1 MYVEKGLQLP
11 IVFMSIHSFQNMI
24 SSSFEGKS
32 MWEKYRHESKQT
44 ICVIGVLILAAKLCK
59 ADGHFNIYEEE
70 AILKVI
76 PHEPHQKRILMKILE
91 EAGEDKQ
98 PIEYDAARIKD
109 LIGDDHRDFLE
120 FILAV
125 LYKLAY
131 SDHVYSEEE
140 ERDIRKV
147 AKIFNIEKSFIE
159 KILHNLKQKIKK
171 REN

>member
-1 MYVEKGLQLP
+1 MDMNLENIMFK
-11 IVFMSIHSFQNMI
+11 
-24 SSSFEGKS
+24 SSEGN

-70 AILKVI
+70 AILKVV
-76 PHEPHQKRILMKILE
+76 PHEPYQKRILLKILD
-91 EAGEDKQ
+91 EAGTDSK
-98 PIEYDAARIKD
+98 PIEYDAMRIKK
-109 LIGDDHRDFLE
+109 LIGDDHKDFLE

-147 AKIFNIEKSFIE
+147 AKIFNIEKTLPE
-159 KILHNLKQKIKK
+159 KILVILKKK
-171 REN
+171 FKRKDN

>member
-1 MYVEKGLQLP
+1 MDMNLENIMFK
-11 IVFMSIHSFQNMI
+11 
-24 SSSFEGKS
+24 SSEGN

-76 PHEPHQKRILMKILE
+76 PHEPHQKRVLMRILD
-91 EAGEDKQ
+91 EAGTDSK
-98 PIEYDAARIKD
+98 PIEYDAMRIKK
-109 LIGDDHRDFLE
+109 LIGDDHKDFLE

-147 AKIFNIEKSFIE
+147 AKIFNIEKTLPE
-159 KILHNLKQKIKK
+159 KILVMLRKK
-171 REN
+171 FKRKDN

>member
-1 MYVEKGLQLP
+1 MDMNLENIMFK
-11 IVFMSIHSFQNMI
+11 
-24 SSSFEGKS
+24 SSEGN

-70 AILKVI
+70 AILKVV
-76 PHEPHQKRILMKILE
+76 PHEPYQKRILLKILD
-91 EAGEDKQ
+91 EAGADSK
-98 PIEYDAARIKD
+98 PIEYDAMRIKK
-109 LIGDDHRDFLE
+109 LIGDDHKDFLE

-147 AKIFNIEKSFIE
+147 AKIFNIEKTLPE
-159 KILHNLKQKIKK
+159 KILVILKKK
-171 REN
+171 FKRKDN

>member
-1 MYVEKGLQLP
+1 MNLENIMFK
-11 IVFMSIHSFQNMI
+11 
-24 SSSFEGKS
+24 SSEGN

-70 AILKVI
+70 AILKAV
-76 PHEPHQKRILMKILE
+76 PHEPYQKRILLKILD
-91 EAGEDKQ
+91 EAGADSK
-98 PIEYDAARIKD
+98 PIEYDAMRIKK
-109 LIGDDHRDFLE
+109 LIGDDHKDFLE

-147 AKIFNIEKSFIE
+147 AKIFNIEKTLPE
-159 KILHNLKQKIKK
+159 KILVILKKK
-171 REN
+171 FKRKDN

>member
-1 MYVEKGLQLP
+1 MDMNLENIMFK
-11 IVFMSIHSFQNMI
+11 
-24 SSSFEGKS
+24 SSEGN

-70 AILKVI
+70 AILKVV
-76 PHEPHQKRILMKILE
+76 PHEPYQKRILLKILD
-91 EAGEDKQ
+91 EAGADSK
-98 PIEYDAARIKD
+98 PIEYDAMRIKK
-109 LIGDDHRDFLE
+109 LIGDDHKDFLE

-147 AKIFNIEKSFIE
+147 AKIFNIEKTLPE
-159 KILHNLKQKIKK
+159 KILVILKKK
-171 REN
+171 FKRRDN

>member
-1 MYVEKGLQLP
+1 MNLENIMFK
-11 IVFMSIHSFQNMI
+11 
-24 SSSFEGKS
+24 SSEGN

-70 AILKVI
+70 AILKVV
-76 PHEPHQKRILMKILE
+76 PHEPYQKRILLKILD
-91 EAGEDKQ
+91 EAGADSK
-98 PIEYDAARIKD
+98 PIEYDAMRIKK
-109 LIGDDHRDFLE
+109 LIGDDHKDFLE

-147 AKIFNIEKSFIE
+147 AKIFNIEKTLPE
-159 KILHNLKQKIKK
+159 KILVILKKK
-171 REN
+171 FKRKDN

>member
-1 MYVEKGLQLP
+1 MDMNLENIMFK
-11 IVFMSIHSFQNMI
+11 
-24 SSSFEGKS
+24 SSEGN

-70 AILKVI
+70 AILKVV
-76 PHEPHQKRILMKILE
+76 PHEPYQKRILLKILD
-91 EAGEDKQ
+91 EAGADSK
-98 PIEYDAARIKD
+98 PIEYDAMRIKK
-109 LIGDDHRDFLE
+109 LIGDDHKDFLE

-147 AKIFNIEKSFIE
+147 AKIFNIEKTLPE
-159 KILHNLKQKIKK
+159 KILVFIKK
-171 REN
+171 KFKRRDN

>member
-1 MYVEKGLQLP
+1 MNLENIMFK
-11 IVFMSIHSFQNMI
+11 
-24 SSSFEGKS
+24 SSEGN

-70 AILKVI
+70 AILKVV
-76 PHEPHQKRILMKILE
+76 PHEPYQKRILLKILD
-91 EAGEDKQ
+91 EAGTDSK
-98 PIEYDAARIKD
+98 PIEYDAMRIKK
-109 LIGDDHRDFLE
+109 LIGDDHKDFLE

-147 AKIFNIEKSFIE
+147 AKIFNIEKTLPE
-159 KILHNLKQKIKK
+159 KILVILKKK
-171 REN
+171 FKRRDN

>member
-1 MYVEKGLQLP
+1 
-11 IVFMSIHSFQNMI
+11 MSIQSFQNMI
-24 SSSFEGKS
+24 NLNKNGLF

-44 ICVIGVLILAAKLCK
+44 ICIIGVLILAAKLCK

-70 AILKVI
+70 EILKVI
-76 PHEPHQKRILMKILE
+76 PHEPHQKRILMKILD

-98 PIEYDAARIKD
+98 PIEYDAMRIKK
-109 LIGDDHRDFLE
+109 LIGDDHKDFLE

-147 AKIFNIEKSFIE
+147 AKIFNIEKTLSE
-159 KILHNLKQKIKK
+159 KILFFIKK
-171 REN
+171 KFKRNDN